1 MQSLDNFGSTRM
13 TRQEYIES
21 LDKQALLAII
31 KYGLV
36 GSDAPADVT
45 VDDIYYLIGCFYV
58 KETY

>member
-1 MQSLDNFGSTRM
+1 M

-36 GSDAPADVT
+36 ESNAPADVT
-45 VDDIYYLIGCFYV
+45 VDDIYDLIGCFYV

>member
-1 MQSLDNFGSTRM
+1 M

-36 GSDAPADVT
+36 GSDAPSDVT
-45 VDDIYYLIGCFYV
+45 VDDIYYLIGCLYV